1 MKKLIIAGLL
11 MPFIGLA
18 ASVSITDVS
27 PYTGGFSATGG
38 ASGDSLSIS
47 LENGVNLWGGSVGAW
62 NVDTQTT
69 SGEHTLTATASDE
82 GGSVS
87 ASQTFIVPS
96 RGSVNPCQIDGTC
109 PNFGIFAPRVDMNA
123 VAPTWRYVNPGQ
135 EGCPAFFTM
144 RCIIR

>member
-38 ASGDSLSIS
+38 ASGTSLSIS
-47 LENGVNLWGGSVGAW
+47 LENGINLWGGSVGAW
-62 NVDTQTT
+62 HVDTQTT

-82 GGSVS
+82 DGS
-87 ASQTFIVPS
+87 ASESRTFIVS
-96 RGSVNPCQIDGTC
+96 FIGSVYPFQIDETL
-109 PNFGIFAPRVDMNA
+109 PI
-123 VAPTWRYVNPGQ
+123 
-135 EGCPAFFTM
+135 
-144 RCIIR
+144 